1 MTGALCLL
9 GFVIWVVACERLIM
23 RHIDNSLMTPF
34 EADLRAKRAK
44 QEKQS

>member
-1 MTGALCLL
+1 MIGALGLVL
-9 GFVIWVVACERLIM
+9 FVVWVVACERLIM

-34 EADLRAKRAK
+34 ERDLRAKRAK